1 MISLDDMKTARMM
14 RDAAAMQVRIRTGV
28 RPYPGKKFPAWFIGK
43 TGFLLEADVARTSRG
58 NFMHSRGD
66 MRVYK
71 LDEVEVL
78 SIGDGTDVQQALP
91 PGIAVRIRETVER
104 IYEYLDRGAHV
115 VLKLADGGEVTRPV
129 LFMLNNM
136 KPIKKP

>member
-1 MISLDDMKTARMM
+1 MISLDDMKTARMV
-14 RDAAAMQVRIRTGV
+14 RDAAALQVRIRTGV

-91 PGIAVRIRETVER
+91 PGIAVRIRETEER
-104 IYEYLDRGAHV
+104 IYEYRDRGAYIA
-115 VLKLADGGEVTRPV
+115 LKLPDGSEVVRSTLYV
-129 LFMLNNM
+129 LNNM
-136 KPIKKP
+136 KALKTP